1 MKKLENKVSII
12 TGAGSGMGKAISILF
27 AAEGSKVIAADINQ
41 ERLDALKKEVS
52 ESGGELTTV
61 LTNVAKEE
69 DIENMIK
76 MATTKYL
83 IC

>member
-41 ERLDALKKEVS
+41 ERLDALKKEEKKRERVD
-52 ESGGELTTV
+52 ERV
-61 LTNVAKEE
+61 FNIVFA
-69 DIENMIK
+69 
-76 MATTKYL
+76 
-83 IC
+83 